1 MSKSTVRV
9 LTALTVLAPAVALA
23 SPALADD
30 AHQKHDRDHAITLHA
45 QLDPFKVNKVTGH
58 GTAQVHLKGN
68 EAHVKM
74 KVSGLLADA
83 PHAQHFHIAAKG
95 VCPPESAAKVR
106 NGKRFLNTTD
116 GVPFYGGI
124 GTSLTTKGD
133 TGPGSGLAVDRF
145 PVGSAYHY
153 ERTIKLS
160 DEAAKSLR
168 EGTGVVV
175 VHGIDYNKNG
185 KYDDNLGPSD
195 LDPKLPAEATN
206 PALCGQLKKSAD
218 GPVHGGQGG
227 TQLAASDTPL
237 TAATAAAG
245 GTALLAVAGGAFLLR
260 RRAGRQN

>member
-1 MSKSTVRV
+1 MSKSAVRI
-9 LTALTVLAPAVALA
+9 LAALTVLAPAVALA

-30 AHQKHDRDHAITLHA
+30 SHKTHDGDRAMTLHA

-58 GTAQVHLKGN
+58 GTAQVRLKGN

-74 KVSGLLADA
+74 KVSGLLAGA

-106 NGKRFLNTTD
+106 DGKRFLNTTD
-116 GVPFYGGI
+116 GVPFYGTI
-124 GTSLTTKGD
+124 GTSLTTTGD

-145 PVGSAYHY
+145 PVGSDYHY

-160 DEAAKSLR
+160 DEAAESLR
-168 EGTGVVV
+168 KGTGVVV

-206 PALCGQLKKSAD
+206 PALCGALKKSAD

-227 TQLAASDTPL
+227 AQLAASDTPVA
-237 TAATAAAG
+237 AATAAG
-245 GTALLAVAGGAFLLR
+245 GAALLAVAGGAFFLR
-260 RRAGRQN
+260 RRAGRQS

>member
-1 MSKSTVRV
+1 MSKSAVRI
-9 LTALTVLAPAVALA
+9 LAALTVLAPAVALA

-30 AHQKHDRDHAITLHA
+30 SSKEHGDRAITLHA
-45 QLDPFKVNKVTGH
+45 QLDPFKVNKVTGY
-58 GTAQVHLKGN
+58 GTAQVRLKGN

-74 KVSGLLADA
+74 KVSGLLAGA

-145 PVGSAYHY
+145 PVGSDYHY

-175 VHGIDYNKNG
+175 VHGIDFNNNG

-206 PALCGQLKKSAD
+206 PALCGALKKSAD

-227 TQLAASDTPL
+227 TQLAASDTPVS
-237 TAATAAAG
+237 TAATAAG
-245 GTALLAVAGGAFLLR
+245 GAVLLAAAGGALVLR
-260 RRAGRQN
+260 RRANRQN